1 MKFYV
6 FLSALISF
14 VLFSSFS
21 HRNYPAKSATA
32 AGIYGVCSAEKL
44 PFTFEVSLNED
55 HTFHYVNNSV
65 PGKAIDTKGIWE
77 QKGNTIT
84 LSHYTSEF
92 PINDKWKMDS
102 YHCLKSRKGLEF
114 TRLCNIST
122 AVK

>member
-1 MKFYV
+1 MKLSV
-6 FLSALISF
+6 FFSAF
-14 VLFSSFS
+14 VCVLLLSSFNG
-21 HRNYPAKSATA
+21 HKHPAKSVSAV
-32 AGIYGVCSAEKL
+32 GVYGVSSELL
-44 PFTFEVSLNED
+44 PFTFELSLNAD
-55 HTFHYVNNSV
+55 NTFHYVNNSV

-92 PINDKWKMDS
+92 PINDKWKIDS